1 MKKKVFTLMG
11 ALVAL
16 GLAACQTPTA
26 DESSAA
32 PAASASSTTS
42 VAASS
47 KAASS
52 SSKKA
57 SSSTGPKTDATGHL
71 WAADTDVAADAE
83 SGSVAYKKALTT
95 TPETDKAIRL
105 KVNQSVVTL
114 NSGSTRKSGTPDGY
128 IKVSSDD
135 MGWSFKLKLDKA
147 YTGKL
152 FLYGVMDGWSSNT
165 GCGFFNNGST
175 QNTKIEVND
184 VEVDISAQQS
194 KTYLDYFG
202 SGEGAG
208 DGLSPEGY
216 APIGDVSLNAGVNTI
231 KYTRLKTLNM
241 LVKDVVFVVTEATAA
256 A

>member
-16 GLAACQTPTA
+16 GLAACQTPTV

-32 PAASASSTTS
+32 PAASSTTS

-52 SSKKA
+52 SSKQA

-95 TPETDKAIRL
+95 TPETDKAVRL

-114 NSGSTRKSGTPDGY
+114 NSGSTRKTGTPDGY
-128 IKVSSDD
+128 VKVSSDN

-152 FLYGVMDGWSSNT
+152 FLYGVMDGWGSNT
-165 GCGFFNNGST
+165 GCGFFNNGT
-175 QNTKIEVND
+175 QNTKVEVND
-184 VEVDISAQQS
+184 VEVDISAQSS

-202 SGEGAG
+202 TGTPAG
-208 DGLSPEGY
+208 DELSPEGY

>member
-1 MKKKVFTLMG
+1 MG

-32 PAASASSTTS
+32 PAASSSTS

-95 TPETDKAIRL
+95 TPETDKA
-105 KVNQSVVTL
+105 NQSVVTL